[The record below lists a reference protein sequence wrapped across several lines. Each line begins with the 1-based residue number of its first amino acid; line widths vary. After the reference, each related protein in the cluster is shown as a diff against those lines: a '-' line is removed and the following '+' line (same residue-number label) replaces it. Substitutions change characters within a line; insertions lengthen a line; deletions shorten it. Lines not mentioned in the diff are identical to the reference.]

1 MKAALRAAFPA
12 SAAPVGA
19 AYRACRP
26 DPARSAPPSSRWLRA
41 GLLAGRVPAR
51 RRTSTRPALRPP
63 PPNSPDSSTA
73 RTCCENPET
82 HDAQTIRRQQSASG
96 FLHVPNLVDCYCSGN
111 SSQNCRP
118 YPSSRPLQWQS
129 RPARIP
135 QSTTTTK
142 RLARL
147 NLPLMSTTR
156 GTVFREEVLGGQ
168 TTPRKP
174 ERRQC
179 SSIRQI
185 SHWLIGSLVCCV
197 ETTPARL
204 ARKAPS

>member
-73 RTCCENPET
+73 PTCSESPP
-82 HDAQTIRRQQSASG
+82 RR
-96 FLHVPNLVDCYCSGN
+96 
-111 SSQNCRP
+111 
-118 YPSSRPLQWQS
+118 SRSYLL
-129 RPARIP
+129 RARIAGSVSWYVA
-135 QSTTTTK
+135 QAVDGKQK
-142 RLARL
+142 RVRLLTMCPELKISQVDLHLA
-147 NLPLMSTTR
+147 
-156 GTVFREEVLGGQ
+156 EQ
-168 TTPRKP
+168 KTPRRP
-174 ERRQC
+174 HVECRFAFRATPH
-179 SSIRQI
+179 IRDCRGVRCPDGRYQPWHSVAI
-185 SHWLIGSLVCCV
+185 LH
-197 ETTPARL
+197 
-204 ARKAPS
+204 